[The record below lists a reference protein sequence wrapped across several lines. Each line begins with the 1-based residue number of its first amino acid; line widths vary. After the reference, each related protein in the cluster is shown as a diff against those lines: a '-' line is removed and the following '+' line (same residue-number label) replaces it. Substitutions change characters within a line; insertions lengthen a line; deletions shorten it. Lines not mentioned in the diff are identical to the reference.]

1 MDKKELE
8 KLDDN
13 QKSRIAVAYLI
24 KHEEEWPEGTSRF
37 FNKLKGYE
45 KSSETIFGAMEEAK
59 RSLVQLQSNME
70 QLNGSIYSI
79 VELISEDL
87 PKDKIQGWAEKF
99 EPPKMNSDMVT
110 KNTPVESQDV
120 DMAGATAKQSEIVQ
134 MDEKGIKTL

>member
-8 KLDDN
+8 KLDDK
-13 QKSRIAVAYLI
+13 QKSNIAVAYLI
-24 KHEEEWPEGTSRF
+24 KHKEEWPESTVRF
-37 FNKLKGYE
+37 FNKLQFYE
-45 KSSETIFGAMEEAK
+45 KSASNILGAMEEAK
-59 RSLVQLQSNME
+59 RSLAHLQSNME

-87 PKDKIQGWAEKF
+87 PKDKIQGWVEKF

-134 MDEKGIKTL
+134 MDEKGIKTV

>member
-8 KLDDN
+8 KLDDK
-13 QKSRIAVAYLI
+13 QKSSIAVAYLI
-24 KHEEEWPEGTSRF
+24 KHKEEWPESTVRF
-37 FNKLKGYE
+37 FNKLQFYE
-45 KSSETIFGAMEEAK
+45 KSASNILGAMEEAK
-59 RSLVQLQSNME
+59 RSLAHLQSNME

-120 DMAGATAKQSEIVQ
+120 DMAGATAKQSEIIQ
-134 MDEKGIKTL
+134 MAEKGI

>member
-8 KLDDN
+8 KLDDK
-13 QKSRIAVAYLI
+13 QKSSIAVAYLI
-24 KHEEEWPEGTSRF
+24 KHKEEWPESTVRF
-37 FNKLKGYE
+37 FNKLQFYE
-45 KSSETIFGAMEEAK
+45 KSASNILGAIEEAK
-59 RSLVQLQSNME
+59 RSLAHLQSNME

-99 EPPKMNSDMVT
+99 EPPIMNSDMVT

-134 MDEKGIKTL
+134 MDEKGIKTV